1 MTASRAIATML
12 GIGLLPWAPGTWASA
27 AAIPLAWAIHGL
39 GGFPA
44 LLVAT
49 IAVAF
54 AGWLA
59 TRAAIGKAAD
69 HDPPEIVVDEVAG
82 QWVALCPLSA
92 GLWLSGADA
101 WSFPWTGWVCAFVA
115 FRVFD
120 MWKPWPVSWADR
132 REDALGVMLDDLLAG
147 MMAAAATAFFLFWSG
162 L

>member
-1 MTASRAIATML
+1 MTSSRAIATAL
-12 GIGLLPWAPGTWASA
+12 GIGLLPWAPGTWASV
-27 AAIPLAWAIHGL
+27 AAIPVAWVAHGL

-49 IAVAF
+49 FAVAV

-59 TRAAIGKAAD
+59 TRAAIGDVAD

-82 QWVALCPLSA
+82 QWVALWPLSA
-92 GLWLSGADA
+92 GLWLSDADA
-101 WSFPWTGWVCAFVA
+101 WNFPWHGWVIAFVA
-115 FRVFD
+115 FRIFD

-132 REDALGVMLDDLLAG
+132 RENALGVMLDDLLAG
-147 MMAAAATAFFLFWSG
+147 LMAAAATAIFLFWAG

>member
-1 MTASRAIATML
+1 MTASRAIATAL

-27 AAIPLAWAIHGL
+27 AAIPVAWAAHGL
-39 GGFPA
+39 GGFSA
-44 LLVAT
+44 LLAATVIVA
-49 IAVAF
+49 I

-59 TRAAIGKAAD
+59 TRAAIGHVAD

-82 QWVALCPLSA
+82 QWVALWPLSA

-101 WSFPWTGWVCAFVA
+101 WNFPWPGWVFAFVA
-115 FRVFD
+115 FRIFD

-147 MMAAAATAFFLFWSG
+147 LMAAAATAIFLFWAG